1 MRKML
6 CAAAAM
12 ATVVSP
18 AQAACWSSDQVN
30 AALVRNLQTYLMVE
44 TLRCSAVGYDISQ
57 HYNSFVRGNRTA
69 LGSANDQLKA
79 FFIAASGPVG
89 GQSSY
94 DRFTTSL
101 ANAYGGDP
109 TSDESCSYARGLAH
123 EASLME
129 NSRDGL
135 AMMADR
141 EGLYPPL
148 PGGRCPAQVM
158 ARLDR

>member
-1 MRKML
+1 MRKIL
-6 CAAAAM
+6 CAAAA
-12 ATVVSP
+12 ALSALSP
-18 AQAACWSSDQVN
+18 AQAACWSSDQVD

-44 TLRCSAVGYDISQ
+44 TLRCSAVGYDITQ
-57 HYNSFVRGNRTA
+57 HYNSFVRGNRIA
-69 LGSANDQLKA
+69 LGSANDELKA

-101 ANAYGGDP
+101 ANTYGGDP
-109 TSDESCSYARGLAH
+109 TSDESCAYARGLAY
-123 EASLME
+123 EASLMA
-129 NSRDGL
+129 NSNDGL
-135 AMMADR
+135 AVMADR
-141 EGLYPPL
+141 EGLYPAL